1 MLVIICHFNI
11 YIFNII
17 AVSDGY
23 AVWTDF
29 VPEAFYNPVAIK
41 FLVSGLLIYMYML
54 YNACFYSMSEFVFI
68 SFEFRTSYHLS
79 V

>member
-29 VPEAFYNPVAIK
+29 VPEAFYYPVAIK

-54 YNACFYSMSEFVFI
+54 
-68 SFEFRTSYHLS
+68 
-79 V
+79 